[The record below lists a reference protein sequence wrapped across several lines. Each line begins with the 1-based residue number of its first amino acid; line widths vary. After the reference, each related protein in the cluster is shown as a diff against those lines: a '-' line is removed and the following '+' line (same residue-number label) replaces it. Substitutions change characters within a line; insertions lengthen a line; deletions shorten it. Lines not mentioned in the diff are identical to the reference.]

1 MSPSQLPRMMP
12 AKMSVEDQKSEQKP
26 PGFCPE
32 EAEELLAHHRGILR
46 AEVNNNARSVTL
58 EYDPSV
64 LTKSE
69 IERLARSAVPGS
81 QQQFEKTTM
90 RLKGRACEACALKLE
105 ARAEKIP
112 GVRRAT
118 ATFLGGVMSITY
130 DQSAFTP
137 DSIASEVKK
146 IGASV
151 SPLELPAFLRPAE
164 PTIGGRLRQ
173 LVSDRLE
180 IIFTAL
186 TLTFVLA
193 GFIGQRVGLAT
204 SVTNT
209 LYFISYCT
217 GSFFGVQAIYQS
229 LRQLTINVDLLML
242 LAALGAAY
250 VGAPFE
256 GAMLLFLFSLSNTLQ
271 GYAMERTRKAIHAIM
286 QLRPENALVRRDGIT
301 EVMPIEALK
310 IGDHV
315 IVRPGERVPLDGV
328 VLEGRSTLDE
338 SSLTGESM
346 PVTKGVG
353 ASVFA
358 GTINQT
364 GGIEVEVTKMAK
376 DSTIARLIK
385 MVEEAQ
391 SEKAQTQRWLD
402 RAEQYYA
409 MGVILFTLG
418 LIAFPMILVSGAKFG
433 DVFYRAMTVMVVASP
448 CAIIISTPATILS
461 AIGGAARRG
470 VLFKG
475 GAHLERTAGVQ
486 AVVFDKTGT
495 LTEGRPRVTDIFG
508 ENADSML
515 MLAAC
520 VEIKSEHPL
529 AQAIVEEC
537 KTRNLPVSEC
547 AAFQSTSGEGAS
559 GTVNGRRIAVGN
571 ERYFARMKS
580 RDSQNAVD
588 QLHAFQLAG
597 KTAVLV
603 AELTEAGAT
612 AVVLGVIAIADVLR
626 PDAIEALRGLRAIGV
641 KRLVMLTGDNRHVA
655 EAIAKQCGL
664 DEFYAELRPEDKMKL
679 VKQMAA
685 QGPVAMVGDGV
696 NDAPALAAA
705 TVGIAMGAAGTDV
718 AMETADVVLM
728 SNNLKN
734 VAFAI
739 GLSRRARTV
748 VTQNLAFALAV
759 IVLLVCSA
767 LGLHLRLTF
776 GVIGHEGSTVL
787 VCLNGLRLL
796 AFKSEH

>member
-1 MSPSQLPRMMP
+1 MSTNDPS
-12 AKMSVEDQKSEQKP
+12 
-26 PGFCPE
+26 PE
-32 EAEELLAHHRGILR
+32 EKTPCIENTQELLHHHRGIVR
-46 AEVNNNARSVTL
+46 AALNNQDQSLTL
-58 EYDPSV
+58 DYDPSV
-64 LTKSE
+64 LSKEE
-69 IERLARSAVPGS
+69 IEKLAREAAPHF
-81 QQQFEKTTM
+81 QQFEKCTM

-105 ARAEKIP
+105 AKAEKIP

-118 ATFLGGVMSITY
+118 ATFIGGVMSITY
-130 DQSAFTP
+130 DQGKITP
-137 DSIASEVKK
+137 DFLERAVKK
-146 IGASV
+146 IGARV
-151 SPLELPAFLRPAE
+151 SPLEIPAFLKPE
-164 PTIGGRLRQ
+164 TGLFGRIKQ
-173 LVSDRLE
+173 LFTERLE
-180 IIFTAL
+180 IVFTAL
-186 TLTFVLA
+186 TLVFVLA
-193 GFIGQRVGLAT
+193 GFFSHHAGAAPA
-204 SVTNT
+204 VTNT
-209 LYFISYCT
+209 LYFLSYFT
-217 GSFFGVQAIYQS
+217 GAFFGVQAIYQS
-229 LRQLTINVDLLML
+229 LRQLTLNVDLLML

-286 QLRPENALVRRDGIT
+286 QLRPENALVRRDGVT
-301 EVMPIEALK
+301 EVLPIDSLK

-315 IVRPGERVPLDGV
+315 LVRPGERVPLDGTV
-328 VLEGRSTLDE
+328 VEGKSTLDE
-338 SSLTGESM
+338 SSLTGESL
-346 PVTKGVG
+346 PVSKGVG
-353 ASVFA
+353 ACVFA

-364 GGIEVEVTKMAK
+364 GGIEVEVTKLAK
-376 DSTIARLIK
+376 DSTISRLIK

-418 LIAFPMILVSGAKFG
+418 LIVFPMLFVAGAKFG

-475 GAHLERTAGVQ
+475 GAHLERTASVRT
-486 AVVFDKTGT
+486 VVFDKTGT
-495 LTEGRPRVTDIFG
+495 LTEGKPQVTDVCG
-508 ENADSML
+508 GNPEELLS
-515 MLAAC
+515 LAAA
-520 VEIKSEHPL
+520 VETKSEHPL

-537 KTRNLPVSEC
+537 KRRNLPVSEC

-571 ERYFARMKS
+571 DRYFFQMHAR
-580 RDSQNAVD
+580 DPHQALE
-588 QLHAFQLAG
+588 QLKALQVAG

-603 AELTEAGAT
+603 AELTDAGAT
-612 AVVLGVIAIADVLR
+612 AVLLGVIGIADVLR
-626 PDAIEALRGLRAIGV
+626 PDSAEALAGLKAMGV
-641 KRLVMLTGDNRHVA
+641 RRLVMLTGDNRHVA
-655 EAIAKQCGL
+655 AAIAKECGV

-679 VKQMAA
+679 VKQMAGE
-685 QGPVAMVGDGV
+685 GPVAMIGDGV

-705 TVGIAMGAAGTDV
+705 SVGVAMGAAGTDV

-734 VAFAI
+734 VGFAI

-748 VTQNLAFALAV
+748 VFQNLAFALAV

-767 LGLHLRLTF
+767 LGLDLPLTF
-776 GVIGHEGSTVL
+776 GVVGHEGSTVL

-796 AFKSEH
+796 AFKSGHSG